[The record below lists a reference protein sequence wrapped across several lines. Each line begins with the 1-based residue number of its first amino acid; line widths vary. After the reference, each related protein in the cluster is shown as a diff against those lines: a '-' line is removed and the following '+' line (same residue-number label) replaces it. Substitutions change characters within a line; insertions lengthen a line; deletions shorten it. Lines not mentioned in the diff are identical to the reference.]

1 MSHPQRLERKLC
13 VTLKRREVW
22 KGGDVSLV
30 VLIYFLKEFSRL
42 KICHHCLSLIAEAQ
56 KSVYLFSIVLE
67 DKN

>member
-13 VTLKRREVW
+13 DTQE
-22 KGGDVSLV
+22 KGGWERGRCFVSSSNL
-30 VLIYFLKEFSRL
+30 FSLKEFSRL